1 MDETLKPCP
10 FCGGSWVI
18 THRPANGS
26 QPYISCKECNAS
38 GPLTAGMTEAQ
49 WRAAWNTRAD
59 AAPTPK
65 ADEVV
70 AVARAICATRGLS
83 PDRLY
88 QHHEWEPWPI
98 DRRDEYVGLDGEVR
112 ISLMHYAWRRHTER
126 AEAAIAALDA
136 VRGNAEPV
144 AWMYSNGNRSHVH
157 AARLKSSG
165 AFYYGDGWTE
175 TPLYKLEGFR

>member
-59 AAPTPK
+59 TAPTPK
-65 ADEVV
+65 ADEVE
-70 AVARAICATRGLS
+70 AVARAVHGELS
-83 PDRLY
+83 HIDVMKYLDMPDNTA
-88 QHHEWEPWPI
+88 
-98 DRRDEYVGLDGEVR
+98 DRV
-112 ISLMHYAWRRHTER
+112 AQ
-126 AEAAIAALDA
+126 AAIAALDA
-136 VRGNAEPV
+136 ARGDPV
-144 AWMYSNGNRSHVH
+144 ARVVEWLRAMKRDDTNWPQHIAFLIERGEPFNG
-157 AARLKSSG
+157 
-165 AFYYGDGWTE
+165 
-175 TPLYKLEGFR
+175 

>member
-10 FCGGSWVI
+10 FCGESWVI

-49 WRAAWNTRAD
+49 WRAAW
-59 AAPTPK
+59 
-65 ADEVV
+65 
-70 AVARAICATRGLS
+70 
-83 PDRLY
+83 
-88 QHHEWEPWPI
+88 
-98 DRRDEYVGLDGEVR
+98 
-112 ISLMHYAWRRHTER
+112 
-126 AEAAIAALDA
+126 
-136 VRGNAEPV
+136 
-144 AWMYSNGNRSHVH
+144 
-157 AARLKSSG
+157 G

>member
-65 ADEVV
+65 ADEVE
-70 AVARAICATRGLS
+70 AVARALAKANSIESCDSAQYAYSSFR
-83 PDRLY
+83 
-88 QHHEWEPWPI
+88 EPA
-98 DRRDEYVGLDGEVR
+98 L
-112 ISLMHYAWRRHTER
+112 
-126 AEAAIAALDA
+126 AAIAALDA
-136 VRGNAEPV
+136 ARGNAEPV